1 MYWSVYLSE
10 MYKYICNTLICNVG
24 DRDFNFSMGSLKVVK
39 VYIFVHERFRLHDK
53 YAMPRIILWL
63 AFVESLRNR

>member
-1 MYWSVYLSE
+1 MSGTE
-10 MYKYICNTLICNVG
+10 I
-24 DRDFNFSMGSLKVVK
+24 FNFSMGSLKVVK